1 MMDSIN
7 LAQQSD
13 MFCISPQIFINT
25 ELYARVSVAGLFQKL
40 ADLANMAEPA
50 CQNEDYQDAIVA
62 GKLFLLELLDA
73 AVHIA
78 CQVLLSDT
86 LIK

>member
-1 MMDSIN
+1 M
-7 LAQQSD
+7 
-13 MFCISPQIFINT
+13 
-25 ELYARVSVAGLFQKL
+25 SVAGLFQKL
-40 ADLANMAEPA
+40 ADLATMAEPA
-50 CQNEDYQDAIVA
+50 CQNKDYLDAIVA